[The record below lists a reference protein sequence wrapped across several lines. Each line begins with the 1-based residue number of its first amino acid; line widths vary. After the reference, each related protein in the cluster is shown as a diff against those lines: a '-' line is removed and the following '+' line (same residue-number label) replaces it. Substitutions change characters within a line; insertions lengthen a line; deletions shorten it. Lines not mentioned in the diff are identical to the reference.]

1 MGKGSWITPVGS
13 IRNKILMPFFLI
25 TVFMTFSAMF
35 VSLDYIDRNLQS
47 QIRHQLN
54 EQQHF
59 FVNEVAI
66 VHAKADAL
74 SQLIQQRYDEGLN
87 LNHPTGWRVVSGLT
101 QSVFPHTDAAVLPL
115 NQVAKQFRISSAKLD
130 QNGNLLPQYAEGAET
145 PHSISFV
152 LQIPNVSPPRFVTVP
167 LNDALSGST
176 VFSPEA
182 DILLVTTSAQ
192 GDLTPLYSLHDNS
205 QFAESDTALA
215 PFFQSQDESGTSFFH
230 SDVNGIGYRVLVS
243 PVSEYGGIFGV
254 IALPSKAIEQT
265 KTTIYLGVVVVLITL
280 NLGIILLYV
289 LIVKRITNSLGELSR
304 VAKQVANGDLYQEVS
319 VSTRDE
325 IGQLANTF
333 NQMIEN
339 MRNATED
346 ILMEKNRSEAIVSNL
361 PEGII
366 ITDSKNELVFANQRA
381 EEMLNFSN
389 DRARGKTIL
398 EYIKNEDFLSSLK
411 EQLEGVESH
420 ITREVAIP
428 KGSNKNEVYLIT
440 SSLAKNEFGHSV
452 GVITII
458 RDVTQ
463 EKELQELRDSFLRN
477 VSHEL
482 RTPLTSVIGFLELL
496 HRGKVGELTAQQQ
509 DYLGI
514 ALTNTKNL
522 KNLINDLLD
531 LSVIK
536 ARKYKMLYGSVK
548 VMDLFDKLGL
558 IYKPLAQ
565 AKNLSMSFTC
575 EPGDLSLDA
584 DPEKLTRILENLIS
598 NALKFTPEGSIDI
611 SCVPVKDNTDL
622 LEFSVKDTGI
632 GLKPEEYKI
641 IFDKFRQA
649 DASSTRGYEGIGL
662 GLSIVQELVRLHKGT
677 ISVESK
683 HQSGSV
689 FTFTLP
695 VDKPAALF

>member
-1 MGKGSWITPVGS
+1 MGKRSWLMPAGS

-47 QIRHQLN
+47 QLRQQLN
-54 EQQHF
+54 EQLHSLN
-59 FVNEVAI
+59 NELAI
-66 VHAKADAL
+66 VRAKADAL
-74 SQLIQQRYDEGLN
+74 SGLIKHRYQDGLN
-87 LNHPTGWRVVSGLT
+87 LEHPTGLKVVSGLT
-101 QSVFPHTDAAVLPL
+101 KSIFPNTNATVLPL
-115 NQVAKQFRISSAKLD
+115 EQINTQFRIATTKLNQD
-130 QNGNLLPQYAEGAET
+130 GIVLPQYDLGTEA

-152 LQIPNVSPPRFVTVP
+152 MPVPGVSPARFIVVP
-167 LNDALSGST
+167 LQHALSEST
-176 VFSPEA
+176 SFLPES
-182 DILLVTTSAQ
+182 DVLLVTNDSNGKFITLFTRHA
-192 GDLTPLYSLHDNS
+192 GS
-205 QFAESDTALA
+205 QFAESPTAFNGLLA
-215 PFFQSQDESGTSFFH
+215 AQDESGRSFFETR
-230 SDVNGIGYRVLVS
+230 VNRDGYRVLAA
-243 PVSEYGGIFGV
+243 PISEYGGIFGV
-254 IALPSKAIEQT
+254 IALPSKAIEKT
-265 KTTIYLGVVVVLITL
+265 KTTIYLGVVVVLVTL

-289 LIVKRITNSLGELSR
+289 LIVKRITDSLGELSR

-325 IGQLANTF
+325 IGQLAHTF

-346 ILMEKNRSEAIVSNL
+346 ILTEKNRSEAIVSNL

-366 ITDSKNELVFANQRA
+366 ITDSNNELVFANQRA

-411 EQLEGVESH
+411 EQLEGIESH

-509 DYLGI
+509 EYLGI

-548 VMDLFDKLGL
+548 VSELFDKLSL
-558 IYKPLAQ
+558 IYSPLAD
-565 AKNLSMSFTC
+565 AKNLAISFKS
-575 EPGDLSLDA
+575 EPKELVLDA

-598 NALKFTPEGSIDI
+598 NALKFTPEGRIEIACSK
-611 SCVPVKDNTDL
+611 VADNDNLIAFRVT
-622 LEFSVKDTGI
+622 DTGI

-677 ISVESK
+677 IALESTY
-683 HQSGSV
+683 QTGST

-695 VDKPAALF
+695 ADKPAVFF